1 VLHREVDKIK
11 ILTAMVTS
19 WCLSPNSTLKK
30 LKHNEGS
37 RAYKAA
43 YKTGHNVK
51 DGKAKAKATCSA
63 AKLNATLPADFEDPN
78 IWSVGDASH

>member
-1 VLHREVDKIK
+1 MLHREADKIK
-11 ILTAMVTS
+11 ISTEIVTS
-19 WCLSPNSTLKK
+19 WCLSPESTLKT

-51 DGKAKAKATCSA
+51 DGKAKARAACRA

-78 IWSVGDASH
+78 IW